1 MDLEP
6 DTGMEPSGTPWKV
19 EVTSNGSVYIR
30 DAEKQIVAAVF
41 GTNTKRNL
49 ANAHYICH
57 LANVDI

>member
-1 MDLEP
+1 
-6 DTGMEPSGTPWKV
+6 MEPSGTPWEA

>member
-30 DAEKQIVAAVF
+30 DAEKQIVAVF